1 MGRIQRPISLR
12 IGVLSAQECRPREL
26 PSSFAG
32 VSCLRYL
39 VHIFLRRSPQ
49 RQNFVSAPRSRGLCP
64 LDRSA
69 RGFNSTTLDT
79 ERTVGTPARAQPHWH
94 LRRLARGPLEFCR
107 GGGHLRKFAHPRC
120 PCCSPLRAT
129 HCCFSG
135 PAPCNPLPWHTRTP
149 QSRRRAPPCRS
160 GSEHTARI
168 PRSEP
173 CTARPPCACRSHPP
187 RPLTTSSSPPAPSV
201 CRPPAPRRCGPR

>member
-1 MGRIQRPISLR
+1 MIPGPHPQSVTSSTRRL
-12 IGVLSAQECRPREL
+12 GCEWSARNVIPPVRTRSMNTSRKFALPRGTACTY
-26 PSSFAG
+26 AG
-32 VSCLRYL
+32 HL
-39 VHIFLRRSPQ
+39 VHIFLHHSPQ

-135 PAPCNPLPWHTRTP
+135 PVLCNPLPWHTRTP

-160 GSEHTARI
+160 GSEHTVSR
-168 PRSEP
+168 
-173 CTARPPCACRSHPP
+173 
-187 RPLTTSSSPPAPSV
+187 APS
-201 CRPPAPRRCGPR
+201 PAQPALPVRAGRILLDR